1 MWAKTRAF
9 AEQFHRGSKYV
20 ELSSSLLPPGWTAR
34 SAVSPSSM
42 ESKEA
47 EKLPWHA
54 DDHKESRHQLIQK
67 IANLL
72 LETVFS
78 DETLRPKIQFQDS
91 NMNPFKRT
99 CIYYERA
106 CFYGAFSIDEYKEDR
121 TLLPRIML
129 LEAIRLLP
137 GPSRGPIST
146 TASSS
151 ALVNSKPVTGVNG
164 GGGVD
169 VKSLLYA
176 ALRSSN
182 KPIQKVDGVS
192 VGPSPSAFATVGQDK
207 PPAAAGGV
215 ALSSMYDDQHKQLA
229 ARLTL
234 LFHVKYC
241 AQSDTCGFKQCS
253 EYRSLKPHID
263 SCRDEKCTV
272 RHCISSRFCIAH
284 YNSCKEERGDRPS
297 TCDICIPAI
306 NYQRQVQAIAM
317 AARNVAGT
325 LKRPLDTSDVIEGDK
340 KKQIVTNADGIP
352 LSTSAEGGQER
363 QKLVLLEDITLRLG
377 ASPATCLD
385 FLFKKGTDIS
395 SADIPK
401 AAVTHKLKKLMPD
414 LNKDMWKEFSEQ
426 KRQSVWDHAIVEVRS
441 EIWDM
446 HQQKMA
452 LAFPKTAPVAP
463 PPQKKRLDSDC
474 TLVANFTR
482 EQIYQHILGLQDDF
496 HGGMP
501 PNFVREQV
509 HALLQRITDCESE
522 VTGSPPTIFNN
533 PVDPIKHN
541 APDYLKIIK
550 RPMDLGTVKKNLES
564 NQYKTLKSFAE
575 DVRRVFSNAITYNNE
590 SHQIHQYALKLN
602 SQFNKWWEKWELQWK
617 KDVTARCAD
626 KNNCSLCGG
635 RAYNFEP
642 AIMYCNVCQ
651 TRIRKNN
658 YYYTVHGNKHH
669 WCQSCFSGLPKHQ
682 DVPVDGKSKVPYKE
696 LEKRK
701 NESQEDETW
710 VECTNCSRW
719 QHVICTLFNNKRNE
733 GSTTAHY
740 CPHCLLSHM
749 TYSNQFKPIIK
760 HRKGASALQ
769 TTRLSTHI
777 ESKVHAM
784 LELKKKEFQAD
795 LNTDVAAIPDIII
808 RLVSNIEKVYL
819 VQPEFVARYG
829 PDTSKNYPT
838 QLLYR
843 SKSIVLF
850 QNLDGAEVLLYCIYV
865 QEFGDD
871 AGCEA
876 NRRTAYL
883 SYLDSVRYFEPFSL
897 RTDVYK
903 EILLA
908 YIEDI
913 KNRGFNQI
921 TLWSCPPQKGDDY
934 IIHVHP
940 DNQKTPRPEMLRD
953 WYLSLLEEAQRR
965 GIVERV
971 VFLVDDYFPSLS
983 GNENG
988 ADREMTSIPY
998 FEGDYIANQCESEAK
1013 KIRDAGGDEFLD
1025 AKEASDVVDVSITSA
1040 TRGPSPGTD
1049 YTDSQILNDSS
1060 NTSLDSSSMNVAV
1073 SSAPSFAGDT
1083 AHVTF
1088 NNFPTSQNN
1097 ISIDSST
1104 MQLDVSLATESDSTK
1119 SKSVETVVVSVAQSK
1134 ANSNLNNNRGR
1145 RKSRATGG
1153 GQSSTAGLAAQSSN
1167 SDINGAGG
1175 ISSSKS
1181 QFHAALPSIGVDGK
1195 PLPKDRLRSQM
1206 GANLKAMRTDFIVA
1220 KLRPSCQWCKRFLTG
1235 APTLDAKYHCKS
1247 CDNLEPNTISES
1259 TSSSI
1264 PGSKK
1269 APLHSNPAHAKE
1281 ASKLQ
1286 QPYDLCVS
1294 CFQREQASRD
1304 AGQPGMLKHSHPL
1317 SAFEL
1322 RPVEMAPALK
1332 AQMQTKQ
1339 HHQAASSSSASSS
1352 FNSTTGSEMS
1362 TAPSEPSQSTSS
1374 VGTSSLTQMV
1384 QSSVPLSS
1392 SGISNDFLGFSSE
1405 EISRAGISLRQGSHS
1420 PDQSIIMETSIV
1432 PLSTSVSAPSVLS
1445 LIPLVDETVITE
1457 SDPTIESPFWKSRIA
1472 FLSLCQ
1478 GNHYQFDQLR
1488 RAKHS
1493 SMMVIYH
1500 MHKPHAPSFVHS
1512 CNYCSKPIKSGLRFA
1527 CQTCEEFDI
1536 CEQCKKDSELGTR
1549 QEHEHPLVPF
1559 PSTGAGEEQ
1568 LKNSEDTIILNL
1580 LDHAC
1585 NKCGGCS
1592 ERSCQSLKK
1601 FLAHQT
1607 TCADSPPTPVIQTPS
1622 VTNLVTFPQ
1631 LNSSSAFSYESTPTK
1646 PSASASSNAIFNSSS
1661 TCNICKKLRAFE
1673 QRHSKTCRLMGTVCK
1688 VPFCNY
1694 FKERQ
1699 RATVGSGLDFRRRA
1713 FANALA
1719 VGDRPAG
1726 DDDKENS
1733 GGGGKGEGGNR
1744 GDSSG
1749 SSASVFPNVVDVA
1762 SSSEQTSTDTIAD
1775 PTSLSSNSA
1784 ETTFSPTPLTSLNDG
1799 IVVSDRTEKLLQ
1811 LEPKIKQYLQTLSEN
1826 TDDFLI
1832 FKPFLDA
1839 QMALFEEKQ
1848 QKRGFTQDREAKV
1861 ERLFAEYQAIKNA
1874 QSKLNEEKQKRAVV
1888 VTG

>member
-1 MWAKTRAF
+1 ML
-9 AEQFHRGSKYV
+9 
-20 ELSSSLLPPGWTAR
+20 LSPSLLPEGWTAR

-47 EKLPWHA
+47 EKLPWHT
-54 DDHKESRHQLIQK
+54 DDHKESRHSVIQK

-72 LETVFS
+72 LSTVFT
-78 DETLRPKIQFQDS
+78 DEGTMPTVHFDNNI
-91 NMNPFKRT
+91 NPFKRT

-106 CFYGAFSIDEYKEDR
+106 CFYGAFSAEEYKEER
-121 TLLPRIML
+121 TLLPRIMV

-137 GPSRGPIST
+137 PGPGRGLAP
-146 TASSS
+146 SSS
-151 ALVNSKPVTGVNG
+151 AGAVTAGHRVSVGGNAVIG
-164 GGGVD
+164 GGGNAVVGGGGPVD
-169 VKSLLYA
+169 VKSLLFA

-182 KPIQKVDGVS
+182 RPIQNPDGAS
-192 VGPSPSAFATVGQDK
+192 FSSLPSPGNNAASAFSIVGQDK
-207 PPAAAGGV
+207 LPSAAGGV
-215 ALSSMYDDQHKQLA
+215 ALSSIYDDQHKQLA

-253 EYRSLKPHID
+253 EYRNLKPHID
-263 SCRDEKCTV
+263 SCRDDKCTV

-306 NYQRQVQAIAM
+306 NYQRQIQALAIA
-317 AARNVAGT
+317 AKNGAS
-325 LKRPLDTSDVIEGDK
+325 KRPLENPDVSEAEK
-340 KKQIVTNADGIP
+340 KKQIVTNSDGVAVVVSSMSD
-352 LSTSAEGGQER
+352 LGQER
-363 QKLVLLEDITLRLG
+363 PRLVLTEDITLRLG
-377 ASPATCLD
+377 AVPATSLD
-385 FLFKKGTDIS
+385 FVFPKGTDIS

-401 AAVTHKLKKLMPD
+401 PAVTHKLKKLMPD

-426 KRQSVWDHAIVEVRS
+426 KRQSVWDHAIVEVRN
-441 EIWDM
+441 EIWNM
-446 HQQKMA
+446 HQQKVSQVPGPA
-452 LAFPKTAPVAP
+452 
-463 PPQKKRLDSDC
+463 PQKKRLDSDC

-482 EQIYQHILGLQDDF
+482 EQIFQHVLGLRDDF

-509 HALLQRITDCESE
+509 HALLQRITDCETE
-522 VTGSPPTIFNN
+522 VTGNPPMIFNN

-541 APDYLKIIK
+541 ALDYLKVIK

-575 DVRRVFSNAITYNNE
+575 DVRRVFSNAITYNSE
-590 SHQIHQYALKLN
+590 SHQIHQFALKLN
-602 SQFNKWWEKWELQWK
+602 NQFNKWWEKWELSWK
-617 KDVTARCAD
+617 KDVAARCAE

-635 RAYNFEP
+635 KNYNFEP

-669 WCQSCFSGLPKHQ
+669 WCQSCFSGLPKSQ
-682 DVPVDGKSKVPYKE
+682 DVSVDGKTKVAYKE
-696 LEKRK
+696 LERRK

-710 VECTNCSRW
+710 VECTNCNRW
-719 QHVICTLFNNKRNE
+719 QHVICALFNNKRNE

-769 TTRLSTHI
+769 TTKISSHI
-777 ESKVHAM
+777 ESKLHSM
-784 LELKKKEFQAD
+784 LELKKKEFQDD
-795 LNTDVAAIPDIII
+795 LHTDLALIPDIVV

-829 PDTSKNYPT
+829 PDTPKNYPT

-843 SKSIVLF
+843 SKALVLF

-876 NRRTAYL
+876 NKRTAYL

-913 KNRGFNQI
+913 RNRGFNQI

-971 VFLVDDYFPSLS
+971 VFLVDDYFPSIS
-983 GNENG
+983 GNETG

-1013 KIRDAGGDEFLD
+1013 KIRDAGGDVFLD
-1025 AKEASDVVDVSITSA
+1025 AKEASEASDSIINSA
-1040 TRGPSPGTD
+1040 TRAPSPGTD
-1049 YTDSQILNDSS
+1049 MADSQMLIDSANAS
-1060 NTSLDSSSMNVAV
+1060 LDTSSFSVAGDIASANNTSLTNINAD
-1073 SSAPSFAGDT
+1073 AG
-1083 AHVTF
+1083 
-1088 NNFPTSQNN
+1088 S
-1097 ISIDSST
+1097 
-1104 MQLDVSLATESDSTK
+1104 MQLDVSQTSAESESAKMKSMVIGSTV
-1119 SKSVETVVVSVAQSK
+1119 SAVVVQTKGST
-1134 ANSNLNNNRGR
+1134 NLSNRGR
-1145 RKSRATGG
+1145 RKARATGG
-1153 GQSSTAGLAAQSSN
+1153 GQNSSSGGGLTSLNSNTDSGGGQSSARSQNLN
-1167 SDINGAGG
+1167 SVA
-1175 ISSSKS
+1175 
-1181 QFHAALPSIGVDGK
+1181 IGVDGK

-1220 KLRPSCQWCKRFLTG
+1220 KLRPSCQWCKRYMTG
-1235 APTLDAKYHCKS
+1235 APGLDAKYHCKS
-1247 CDNLEPNTISES
+1247 CDSAESQPFEPA
-1259 TSSSI
+1259 TSSA
-1264 PGSKK
+1264 PVSKK
-1269 APLHSNPAHAKE
+1269 TPLHSNPAHAKE

-1286 QPYDLCVS
+1286 QPFDMCVS
-1294 CFQREQASRD
+1294 CFKREQAARD
-1304 AGQPGMLKHSHPL
+1304 SGQPGLLKHNHPL
-1317 SAFEL
+1317 SDFEL
-1322 RPVEMAPALK
+1322 IPVEMAPALK
-1332 AQMQTKQ
+1332 AQAQAKRQQQQQQQQT
-1339 HHQAASSSSASSS
+1339 SSMSSSASSGS
-1352 FNSTTGSEMS
+1352 FFTVAEPPLISSAER
-1362 TAPSEPSQSTSS
+1362 PSSS
-1374 VGTSSLTQMV
+1374 SS
-1384 QSSVPLSS
+1384 LSS
-1392 SGISNDFLGFSSE
+1392 SFSHNIQSSTLMPSTMTGTVNSNDFLGFSSE
-1405 EISRAGISLRQGSHS
+1405 EISRAGISLQRSSPSHGNSHS
-1420 PDQSIIMETSIV
+1420 MIIV
-1432 PLSTSVSAPSVLS
+1432 PPSDAASSHLKPS
-1445 LIPLVDETVITE
+1445 LLTISDEASITE
-1457 SDPTIESPFWKSRIA
+1457 PDPTIESPFWKSRIA

-1536 CEQCKKDSELGTR
+1536 CEQCKKDSESGTR
-1549 QEHEHPLVPF
+1549 QEHEHHLVPF
-1559 PSTGAGEEQ
+1559 PSTGAGEDQ
-1568 LKNSEDTIILNL
+1568 VKNVEESYILSIM
-1580 LDHAC
+1580 DHAC
-1585 NKCGGCS
+1585 NKCLGCS
-1592 ERSCQSLKK
+1592 DLSCQRLKTI
-1601 FLAHQT
+1601 LDHQS
-1607 TCADSPPTPVIQTPS
+1607 TCMDSPPTPMVATPS
-1622 VTNLVTFPQ
+1622 VSASAVFPH
-1631 LNSSSAFSYESTPTK
+1631 SASALQESTPIK
-1646 PSASASSNAIFNSSS
+1646 HSGPSSS
-1661 TCNICKKLRAFE
+1661 SCNVCKRLRSYE
-1673 QRHSKTCRLMGTVCK
+1673 QRHSKICRLMGNVCK
-1688 VPFCNY
+1688 VPFCNV

-1699 RATVGSGLDFRRRA
+1699 RATVGTGLDFRRRA

-1719 VGDRPAG
+1719 VGDQPAG
-1726 DDDKENS
+1726 EEDKENV
-1733 GGGGKGEGGNR
+1733 GGLSLSQ
-1744 GDSSG
+1744 SSTDL
-1749 SSASVFPNVVDVA
+1749 AA
-1762 SSSEQTSTDTIAD
+1762 SSQ
-1775 PTSLSSNSA
+1775 PTGELSSLGGASEPSSSPSIISA
-1784 ETTFSPTPLTSLNDG
+1784 TDVT
-1799 IVVSDRTEKLLQ
+1799 SDRAEKILM
-1811 LEPKIKQYLQTLSEN
+1811 LEEKIKQHVKTLLEN
-1826 TDDFLI
+1826 PEDALI
-1832 FKPFLDA
+1832 FKPFLEA
-1839 QMALFEEKQ
+1839 QMAIYEEKQ
-1848 QKRGFTQDREAKV
+1848 RKRGFLQDREAKANL
-1861 ERLFAEYQAIKNA
+1861 LFAEFQAAKNA
-1874 QSKLNEEKQKRAVV
+1874 QARLAEERQKRAQVQVV
-1888 VTG
+1888 Q